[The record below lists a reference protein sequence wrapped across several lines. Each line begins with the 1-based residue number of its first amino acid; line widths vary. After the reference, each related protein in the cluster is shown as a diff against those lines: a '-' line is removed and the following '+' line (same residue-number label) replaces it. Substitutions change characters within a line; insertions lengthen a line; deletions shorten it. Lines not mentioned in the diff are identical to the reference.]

1 MTYLLQINIYDVE
14 VVLAKDKLTVNGRE
28 AGLPIVIEKMR
39 VALIG
44 GYIEVTGLDGAS
56 HSSSLLFGAK
66 QCNRSTVGN
75 TCVSDSVSDLILFA
89 LLHKKVLVAQDFLL
103 HNHIIIMYEEDLVM
117 K

>member
-1 MTYLLQINIYDVE
+1 MINIILLRFGNNVCDHILHDFLQISIYDVE

-56 HSSSLLFGAK
+56 RLSSLF
-66 QCNRSTVGN
+66 
-75 TCVSDSVSDLILFA
+75 
-89 LLHKKVLVAQDFLL
+89 
-103 HNHIIIMYEEDLVM
+103 
-117 K
+117 

>member
-1 MTYLLQINIYDVE
+1 ME

-56 HSSSLLFGAK
+56 HLSSVF
-66 QCNRSTVGN
+66 RSK
-75 TCVSDSVSDLILFA
+75 I
-89 LLHKKVLVAQDFLL
+89 
-103 HNHIIIMYEEDLVM
+103 
-117 K
+117 